1 MESQDSTFG
10 ERTGSWEVPYIGGI
24 SHMIQNISFIVIA
37 RNESFAVEKC
47 LGSIASMPLTK
58 CEVICVDS
66 DSTDHTLDVMKAYTD
81 KIQNLRIIQCSGYV
95 NSAVARNAGLRYA
108 TKEYIYFVDG
118 DTQLESTFIPKALEL
133 LLTEQADLI
142 TGQLMDI
149 HYSQDDHKE
158 IYRVS
163 DRHHISETKQIHL
176 SSGTFIIRT
185 SLVKKIG
192 FFDERFHRNQ
202 DMDYL
207 LRSCRYGCFLGI
219 PVLMGIKYTSAE
231 DDKRIWCFVKAF
243 YPMLFGLLI
252 RKNIDKPRF
261 IVSIL
266 KQSYGYLAGFVVF
279 GLFLAGIVVT
289 VFLSLPF
296 LYTVL
301 AVPFLVISDLF
312 WGAIRKKNILNHFLT
327 HYLYPPMIV
336 AGIFVSIN
344 NKRPPTTVK
353 QISLS

>member
-1 MESQDSTFG
+1 
-10 ERTGSWEVPYIGGI
+10 
-24 SHMIQNISFIVIA
+24 MIQNISFIVIA
-37 RNESFAVEKC
+37 RNESFAIEKC
-47 LGSIASMPLTK
+47 LASIASMPLSEY
-58 CEVICVDS
+58 EVICIDS
-66 DSTDHTLDVMKAYTD
+66 DSTDNTLDVMKSYIG
-81 KIQNLRIIQCSGYV
+81 KIQNYKIIQCSGYL

-118 DTQLESTFIPKALEL
+118 DTQLESTFIPKALRI
-133 LLTEQADLI
+133 LLTGTADLV
-142 TGQLMDI
+142 TGQLVDI
-149 HYSQDDHKE
+149 CYSQDDHKE

-185 SLVKKIG
+185 PLVKKVG
-192 FFDERFHRNQ
+192 LFDERFHRHQ

-231 DDKRIWCFVKAF
+231 DDKRVWCFAKAF

-266 KQSYGYLAGFVVF
+266 KQSRGYLAGFVVY
-279 GLFLAGIVVT
+279 GLFIVGILVT

-296 LYTVL
+296 FYVGL
-301 AVPFLVISDLF
+301 AVSFMVISDLF
-312 WGAIRKKNILNHFLT
+312 WGAIRKKNVFNHFLT
-327 HYLYPPMIV
+327 HYLYVLMIV
-336 AGIFVSIN
+336 AGIFFDVN
-344 NKRPPTTVK
+344 RNRPPTTVER
-353 QISLS
+353 IC